1 MKRVVCYALM
11 ASFLAL
17 QMSSGP
23 ALMDK
28 RPEAQTTFKVSVPP
42 VTNTLFG
49 LPVEGHLVI
58 EDQVKRNQFLA
69 DILRQYN
76 VQAHLIRQA
85 STLPREVF
93 DVRKIVP
100 QKKITL
106 ICRNDS
112 LRTPRALVYEPNPI
126 EYVVF
131 NLGENLTVET
141 CRREVKVTEREI
153 SGVIESSLFQTIASM
168 GITYELTNK
177 VVDILAWQVD
187 FQRLNKGDEIKII
200 YEEMQVEGKSIGI
213 GQIKG
218 IYFRYGQKEVYA
230 IPFNQGEGLEYF
242 DENGNSLRKAL
253 LKYPIEFTRISSRYS
268 MRRFH
273 PVLKVNRPHLGTDF
287 AAPTGTPVRSVGDGV
302 VVEATYTANNGNY
315 VKIRHNSTY
324 TTQYLHLSK
333 IAPGIKAGVSV
344 KQGQWIGNVGS
355 TGLATGPHLCYRFW
369 KNGVQIDALK
379 AELPSALPIHPKHRE
394 AFNQVKEATIKR
406 LDAIPAAVPAFYA
419 AAY

>member
-1 MKRVVCYALM
+1 M

-17 QMSSGP
+17 QMSSVP
-23 ALMDK
+23 ALVDK
-28 RPEAQTTFKVSVPP
+28 RPEAQTIFKVSVPP

-406 LDAIPAAVPAFYA
+406 LNAIPAAVPAFYA